1 MKIAIASGK
10 GGTGKTT
17 VAVNLAYFKGIDL
30 LDLDVEEPNDYIF
43 FTDSELESEVKPENA
58 GEPVYRL
65 VPQVIEDK
73 CTYCGVCKDVCEFN
87 AIIVTEDSVLIFPQ
101 LCHSCGACSYFCPEE
116 AIIEV
121 KREIGRI
128 VKLKGEAKGRSIDLT
143 YGSLTIGEAS
153 PVPLIK
159 EVKKRANRDAILDC
173 PPGTSCSMVEGVI
186 DSDFVILVAEP
197 TPFGYHNMNISIEVL
212 TNLDKKFG
220 IVLNKYEED
229 WSYREV
235 EKLCIEKNIPVLG
248 KIPFSRDIATKY
260 SRGELLYE
268 YGEVFD
274 DIYSNVMSY
283 A

>member
-1 MKIAIASGK
+1 MKISIASGK

-17 VAVNLAYFKGIDL
+17 VAANLAYFKDLNL

-43 FTDSELESEVKPENA
+43 FSDSEVEFD
-58 GEPVYRL
+58 GEPVYRP

-87 AIIVTEDSVLIFPQ
+87 AIIVLEDSVMIFPQ
-101 LCHSCGACSYFCPEE
+101 ICHSCGACSYFCPEE
-116 AIIEV
+116 AITEV
-121 KREIGRI
+121 KREIGKI
-128 VKLKGEAKGRSIDLT
+128 VSLKGESANRSIDLT

-159 EVKKRANRDAILDC
+159 EVKKKAGKDVILDC
-173 PPGTSCSMVEGVI
+173 PPGTSCPMVEGVI

-197 TPFGYHNMNISIEVL
+197 TPFGYHNMKISIDVL
-212 TNLDKKFG
+212 HNLNKEFG

-229 WSYREV
+229 WSYQEV
-235 EKLCIEKNIPVLG
+235 EKLCSKENIPILG
-248 KIPFSRDIATKY
+248 KIPFSKDVARKY
-260 SRGELLYE
+260 SQGELLYE

-274 DIYSNVMSY
+274 NIYTNVMSY

>member
-1 MKIAIASGK
+1 MRIAIASGK

-17 VAVNLAYFKGIDL
+17 VSANLAYFKDMDL

-43 FTDSELESEVKPENA
+43 FTDSEVELA
-58 GEPVYRL
+58 GEPVYRP

-87 AIIVTEDSVLIFPQ
+87 AIIVLEDSVLLFPQ
-101 LCHSCGACSYFCPEE
+101 ICHSCGACSYFCPEK
-116 AIIEV
+116 AIIET
-121 KREIGRI
+121 KREIGKI
-128 VKLKGEAKGRSIDLT
+128 VSLKGEAVDRSIDLT

-159 EVKKRANRDAILDC
+159 EVKKKARNNAILDC
-173 PPGTSCSMVEGVI
+173 PLGTSCPMVEGVV

-197 TPFGYHNMNISIEVL
+197 TPFGYHNMKISIDVL
-212 TNLDKKFG
+212 TILDKKFG

-235 EKLCIEKNIPVLG
+235 EDLCSKENIPILG
-248 KIPFSRDIATKY
+248 KIPFSRDIARKY
-260 SRGELLYE
+260 SQGELLYD
-268 YGEVFD
+268 YGEVFEN
-274 DIYSNVMSY
+274 IYNNVMSY
-283 A
+283 E